1 MSPTASIDTHTLGC
15 TLLVF
20 YTDAHCWQFR
30 LISPGGTVFE
40 ERKIYYT
47 AQAAEKVG
55 REWIGKGN

>member
-1 MSPTASIDTHTLGC
+1 M
-15 TLLVF
+15 F